1 MLLML
6 DVADVADVLMLDVAD
21 VGCCREF
28 FWKGIT
34 SEGSTRGSRSR
45 AKFRGFR

>member
-6 DVADVADVLMLDVAD
+6 DVADVLMLDVAD